1 MANTLPRGIR
11 NNNPGNLRRSG
22 DKWQGLAPQQTDR
35 EFFVYIDAVYGIRA
49 LARTLITYQDKY
61 GLNTVNGIISRWA
74 PNTENDTGAYIDAV
88 AEVSFSP
95 AAPLDLHRYDH
106 LKPLL
111 LGIIRHENGVQ
122 PYTAAQ
128 VDKALALAGVEP
140 PRKPLALTGTVR
152 GGTASAL
159 GIAGTGV
166 SETLQDAAA
175 QMSQLT
181 PYLETAKWAFLAL
194 TLAGVGYMLYRRWDD
209 YRRLA
214 R

>member
-1 MANTLPRGIR
+1 MAKTLPRGIR

-61 GLNTVNGIISRWA
+61 GLNTINGLISRWA
-74 PNTENDTGAYIDAV
+74 PNTENDTGAYIDSV
-88 AEVSFSP
+88 AKGQPVT
-95 AAPLDLHRYDH
+95 APLDLHRYDH
-106 LKPLL
+106 LKPLV
-111 LGIIRHENGVQ
+111 LGIIQHENGVQ

-128 VDKALALAGVEP
+128 IDKALALAGVEP
-140 PRKPLALTGTVR
+140 PRKPLALTGTVK

-175 QMSQLT
+175 QISQLT

-209 YRRLA
+209 HRRLA